1 MDKRIKIKFLVLG
14 MIFLV
19 SCTNQPP
26 SRETMPPGA
35 TPFSQNRSSETISP
49 TVAPSSTV
57 TVLPSATPT
66 VQRTSTLTLVLPTL
80 TPLPTLPPDQADKK
94 VQALLRENAGCRF
107 PCWWG
112 ITPGKSTWPE
122 ASQFLSSFT
131 KVTPHPQ
138 FDENG
143 APSEFVT
150 YYITYPLENKWG
162 NGGFTVSV
170 EKNQIKVI
178 FVGRDSTIY
187 DLRLQDILSIYGP
200 PNQIFLQTFEHVPG
214 DAFPLTLVLYYAK
227 QNFLANYDLI
237 AHEENEELV
246 SFPSNENPA
255 LYFWSADEVVTEQ
268 RVQVWTLGVD
278 PFIPLKPLEQV
289 TDLNI
294 TTFTENFSLNAA
306 ENNCIRTRKEFWRSG
321 N

>member
-1 MDKRIKIKFLVLG
+1 
-14 MIFLV
+14 
-19 SCTNQPP
+19 
-26 SRETMPPGA
+26 
-35 TPFSQNRSSETISP
+35 
-49 TVAPSSTV
+49 
-57 TVLPSATPT
+57 
-66 VQRTSTLTLVLPTL
+66 
-80 TPLPTLPPDQADKK
+80 
-94 VQALLRENAGCRF
+94 
-107 PCWWG
+107 
-112 ITPGKSTWPE
+112 
-122 ASQFLSSFT
+122 
-131 KVTPHPQ
+131 
-138 FDENG
+138 
-143 APSEFVT
+143 
-150 YYITYPLENKWG
+150 
-162 NGGFTVSV
+162 
-170 EKNQIKVI
+170 
-178 FVGRDSTIY
+178 
-187 DLRLQDILSIYGP
+187 
-200 PNQIFLQTFEHVPG
+200 VPG